1 MSDQQRTRIDDPQ
14 ESPGRPSGNVDQETV
29 WRLRSRGCWE
39 IAAALLEPHAAH
51 SPGAALERAELL
63 IEQCLFEGKGWAA
76 AENALRLAEAGAR
89 TDEERSAA
97 ACARGSLAYNAT
109 LMRVHDRLDEA
120 QAALGRAS
128 TLLPPLAAGR
138 PLLDFRRGL
147 VAENLLKDPVSAR
160 TAYRRAH
167 AGAEQQH
174 DDLLLSYTWRHLAS
188 IAQQDGNLAGA
199 HHGFAESLR
208 LREET
213 GFTIGIAPALAALAE
228 VSPAAE
234 AAVLR
239 AESTRLVRAFGNV
252 PVWLSER
259 ATRAAGRTDA

>member
-1 MSDQQRTRIDDPQ
+1 MSDQQRARIDAPQ
-14 ESPGRPSGNVDQETV
+14 ESPQQSSREESGGVDQEAV
-29 WRLRSRGCWE
+29 WLLRSRGCWE
-39 IAAALLEPHAAH
+39 IAAALLEPQAAH
-51 SPGAALERAELL
+51 SPQAAVDRAELL
-63 IEQCLFEGKGWAA
+63 IEQCLFTGKGWAA
-76 AENALRLAEAGAR
+76 AEGALRLAEAGAR

-109 LMRVHDRLDEA
+109 LLPPNA
-120 QAALGRAS
+120 QGRA
-128 TLLPPLAAGR
+128 R
-138 PLLDFRRGL
+138 LDFRRGL
-147 VAENLLKDPVSAR
+147 IAENLLKDPVSAR

-167 AGAEQQH
+167 AGAEQHH

-199 HHGFAESLR
+199 RHGFAESLR

-234 AAVLR
+234 AAQLR
-239 AESTRLVRAFGNV
+239 AESARLVRAFGNV
-252 PVWLSER
+252 PVWLAQEQP
-259 ATRAAGRTDA
+259 GRT